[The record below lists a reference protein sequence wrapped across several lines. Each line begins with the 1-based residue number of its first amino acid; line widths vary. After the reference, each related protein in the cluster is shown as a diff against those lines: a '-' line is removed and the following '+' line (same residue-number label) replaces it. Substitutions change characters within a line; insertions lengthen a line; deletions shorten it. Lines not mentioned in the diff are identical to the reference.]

1 MFMKVCVL
9 EEGGIGKQE
18 VHAEGKASAK
28 CRGINSKDIYINCE
42 ERCGSWGETMEMF
55 CKIKLEM

>member
-1 MFMKVCVL
+1 MKVCVL

-18 VHAEGKASAK
+18 GHAEGKASAK

-42 ERCGSWGETMEMF
+42 ERCGS
-55 CKIKLEM
+55 